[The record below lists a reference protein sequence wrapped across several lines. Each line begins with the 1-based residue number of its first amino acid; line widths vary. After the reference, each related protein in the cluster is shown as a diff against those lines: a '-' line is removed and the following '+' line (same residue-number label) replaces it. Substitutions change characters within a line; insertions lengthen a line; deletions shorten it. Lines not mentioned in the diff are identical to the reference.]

1 MIPPSRAEAMT
12 RIGPHT
18 KGEDLRSS
26 VKSAQT
32 CALWFLSLFRTQEQ
46 KFPVLPAAE
55 VAALGLPQTGECPVE
70 FPDGSHIIVIVHP
83 AQVLLMGEA
92 HQAGILDGRR
102 ISMRFVP
109 GEAVEAERL

>member
-1 MIPPSRAEAMT
+1 MT

-32 CALWFLSLFRTQEQ
+32 CALRFLPLFRAQGQ
-46 KFPVLPAAE
+46 KFPVMPAADG
-55 VAALGLPQTGECPVE
+55 AALGLPPTGERSVE
-70 FPDGSHIIVIVHP
+70 FPSGSCITATVHP

-92 HQAGILDGRR
+92 HQAGIPDGRR

>member
-1 MIPPSRAEAMT
+1 MT

-32 CALWFLSLFRTQEQ
+32 CAPWFLSLFGVQEQ
-46 KFPVLPAAE
+46 KFPILPAADG
-55 VAALGLPQTGECPVE
+55 AALGLPSTGERSVE
-70 FPDGSHIIVIVHP
+70 FPNGSCITAMVHP

-92 HQAGILDGRR
+92 
-102 ISMRFVP
+102 
-109 GEAVEAERL
+109 VEAERL